1 MFAILNRIG
10 DLWLSGG
17 TLATVGKMKV
27 IGARRDR
34 AGVNKKVVYFLLWPN
49 FIFSHI
55 RYLKPFLFTPWT
67 GQARSVGEKK
77 LAPADEQVESESKQ
91 RCLLE
96 TLRLV
101 AQHLSPC

>member
-49 FIFSHI
+49 FIVFPHKIS
-55 RYLKPFLFTPWT
+55 KALFIHPLDRA
-67 GQARSVGEKK
+67 GQVSGREEARS
-77 LAPADEQVESESKQ
+77 
-91 RCLLE
+91 C
-96 TLRLV
+96 
-101 AQHLSPC
+101 

>member
-34 AGVNKKVVYFLLWPN
+34 AGVNKKIVYFLLSQN
-49 FIFSHI
+49 FIFS
-55 RYLKPFLFTPWT
+55 T
-67 GQARSVGEKK
+67 
-77 LAPADEQVESESKQ
+77 
-91 RCLLE
+91 
-96 TLRLV
+96 
-101 AQHLSPC
+101 